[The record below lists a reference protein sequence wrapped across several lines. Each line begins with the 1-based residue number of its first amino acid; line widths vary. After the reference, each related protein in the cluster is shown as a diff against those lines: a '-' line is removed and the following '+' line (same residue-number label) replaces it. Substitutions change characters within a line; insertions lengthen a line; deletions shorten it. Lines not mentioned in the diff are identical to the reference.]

1 MSIESAM
8 INDRLTVGV
17 GSDSLNVSHLLR
29 TVANPGDRPCLHFH
43 TLTIARLRLPTTYNS
58 EFRVNMVDYMS
69 VAL

>member
-29 TVANPGDRPCLHFH
+29 AVANPGDRPQPL
-43 TLTIARLRLPTTYNS
+43 
-58 EFRVNMVDYMS
+58 
-69 VAL
+69 